1 MEEIMKRQRQARI
14 DAFEVK
20 KSRRT
25 SRILA
30 QQATG

>member
-1 MEEIMKRQRQARI
+1 MEEIMKRQRQARK

-20 KSRRT
+20 QSRRT

-30 QQATG
+30 QQAKG